1 MTAGRSPYRH
11 TLATAPEA
19 AVRRR
24 VVVAMSGGVDSAV
37 AAALMQQAGHEVI
50 GITLQL
56 YDNAEATRRPG
67 ACCAGRDILD
77 ARRAAEHLGIPH
89 YVLDY
94 EQRFRAAV
102 IDTFADSYAK
112 GETPIPCVSCNQEIK
127 FKDLLETAG
136 ELGADLLATGHY
148 VERRDD
154 AAGPALFRSADAARD
169 QSYFLFATTPAQL
182 QQLAFPLG
190 GMTKPE
196 VRALAAEL
204 GLPVAAKP
212 DSQDICFVASGSYA
226 DVVSKLRPEAATPG
240 EIVHVDGRVL
250 GRHEGVMH
258 FTVGQRRG
266 LKIAAGEPLFVVG
279 IDPAAA
285 RVIVGPR
292 EALAV
297 ATLWLRDVNW
307 LGDGALEEALTAD
320 GLEVHVRVRS
330 TQAPRP
336 AVVFREAGSGR
347 VGVRLPGGE
356 FGVARGQACVIYAD
370 GDARARVLGG
380 GFIAATERREAAIA
394 A

>member
-1 MTAGRSPYRH
+1 
-11 TLATAPEA
+11 
-19 AVRRR
+19 
-24 VVVAMSGGVDSAV
+24 MSGGVDSAV
-37 AAALMQQAGHEVI
+37 AAALMQRAGHEVI

-67 ACCAGRDILD
+67 ACCAGRDIHD

-94 EQRFRAAV
+94 EQRFKAAV
-102 IDTFADSYAK
+102 IDTFADSYAR

-127 FKDLLETAG
+127 FKDLLDTAAD
-136 ELGADLLATGHY
+136 LGADLLATGHY
-148 VERRDD
+148 VERRDENT
-154 AAGPALFRSADAARD
+154 GPALYRAADSARD
-169 QSYFLFATTPAQL
+169 QSYFLFATTPGQL
-182 QQLAFPLG
+182 HRLAFPLG

-226 DVVSKLRPEAATPG
+226 DVVARLRPDAATPG

-266 LKIAAGEPLFVVG
+266 LKIAAGEPLFVVR
-279 IDPAAA
+279 IEPASA

-292 EALAV
+292 QALSV
-297 ATLWLRDVNW
+297 ATLWLRDTNW
-307 LGDGALEEALTAD
+307 LGDAPLDVAFGED

-336 AVVFREAGSGR
+336 AIVFRDPGSGQI
-347 VGVRLPGGE
+347 GVRLPGGE

-370 GDARARVLGG
+370 DSVQARVLGG
-380 GFIAATERREAAIA
+380 GFIAATERREAAA
-394 A
+394 AA